1 MVQWVDIVL
10 PMGLQSPSVKIFDM
24 DGWLNPSTG
33 ARACLLD
40 VASIRSMSPLLDI
53 LANVIP
59 LGSWEPLTS
68 RVCGTF

>member
-1 MVQWVDIVL
+1 
-10 PMGLQSPSVKIFDM
+10 M

-40 VASIRSMSPLLDI
+40 VASIRSVSPLLDI

-59 LGSWEPLTS
+59 LGSWEPLNS
-68 RVCGTF
+68 LVSWTF